1 LEGGRYDFLQIR
13 EKELLIVSTS
23 LHRLLTCVLAFCLLS
38 APAAGFLA
46 QAAEEGGVQPVMVV
60 SVANSDKLLGD
71 ISFLT
76 ETAGAG
82 DIGRLVALMAAP
94 YTAGLDKTKPG
105 GAYVT
110 ASGLEQMEVVG
121 FLGVRDLKV
130 LLGVLQDQLG
140 QPRDAG
146 DGVMELATDRPE
158 SVFIKE
164 ADGWVFFANRKA
176 LLSDLPQN
184 PAKLLGDMP
193 DNYLLAVRLNVGNI
207 PAELRKQAVEQM
219 RQGFEEGLRGQALE
233 GRQAELTREI
243 SESWMQSMVSLVEET
258 ENVTI
263 GWQVDAENKSTHL
276 DINVTAQRRTK
287 LAKDMAQ
294 VRASQSAFAGMLHSD
309 AAASFLVA
317 SPYTESDVKQAL
329 ALIELGRSE
338 AMKGI
343 DADANLAGEDERATA
358 KKIVG
363 DLLDLAKSTVEAG
376 KMDVGGCLVLK
387 PEALTA
393 VVGGFVSDGNKL
405 AATVQELHAFV
416 KSKEPGIPA
425 VNFNAETYCGVTLHT
440 ASIPLPGDADA
451 NARKVLGDPMDVVI
465 GTGETSVYLA
475 FGKNARATLV
485 EILDASEQQ
494 KDKEFPPSQL
504 WIALTPIMEFVASVD
519 NNPVI
524 RTLLL
529 TLKATEGKDRI
540 ALTVLPAQRGVSVRI
555 ALDAGVITMI
565 GESVR
570 ELAPLFQNMRM

>member
-1 LEGGRYDFLQIR
+1 
-13 EKELLIVSTS
+13 LIVSIS

-38 APAAGFLA
+38 APAAGYLA
-46 QAAEEGGVQPVMVV
+46 QAAEEGGVQPVVVV
-60 SVANSDKLLGD
+60 SVANSDKLLRD
-71 ISFLT
+71 INFLT
-76 ETAGAG
+76 ETAGAA

-110 ASGLEQMEVVG
+110 AAGLDQMEVVG

-146 DGVMELATDRPE
+146 DGVMELATDRPQ
-158 SVFIKE
+158 SVFVKE
-164 ADGWVFFANRKA
+164 VDGWVFLANRKA
-176 LLSDLPQN
+176 LLNNLPRN
-184 PAKLLGDMP
+184 PAMLLGDMP
-193 DNYLLAVRLNVGNI
+193 ENYLLAARLNVANI
-207 PAELRKQAVEQM
+207 PADLRQQAVDQM
-219 RQGFEEGLRGQALE
+219 RQGFEEGLRGQTLP
-233 GRQAELTREI
+233 GRQAELTREL
-243 SESWMQSMVSLVEET
+243 SESWMQSMVSLVEDT
-258 ENVTI
+258 EHLTI
-263 GWQVDAENKSTHL
+263 GWQVDAAKKSTHL
-276 DINVTAQRRTK
+276 DINVTAQSGTQ
-287 LAKDMAQ
+287 LAKDLAQ
-294 VRASQSAFAGMLHSD
+294 VRERQSAFAGMLNPG

-317 SPYTESDVKQAL
+317 SAYTPSDVKQAL
-329 ALIELGRSE
+329 ALIELGRAE

-343 DADANLAGEDERATA
+343 DADANLTGEGERAQA

-376 KMDVGGCLVLK
+376 KLDVGGCLMLK
-387 PEALTA
+387 PGALTA

-416 KSKEPGIPA
+416 QSKEPRTPA
-425 VNFNAETYCGVTLHT
+425 VNFNAETYRGVTLHT

-451 NARKVLGDPMDVVI
+451 NARRVLGDPMDVVI

-494 KDKEFPPSQL
+494 KDQVFPPSQL

-524 RTLLL
+524 HTLLM

-570 ELAPLFQNMRM
+570 ELAPLFQNMRR